1 MFGTKL
7 AQPWITSALLLACGM
22 GGCSTLRTTDP
33 AQTATEQFLLSEATR
48 RSIQQLTATPLR
60 DRLVFVD
67 PSYALRGE
75 YAAPEL
81 LFMVAEL
88 RAMLLQAGARLTD
101 QRAEADAV
109 VEVRYGGIGIDRLE
123 TLFGIPSVGVPA
135 GNSTAAN
142 VPILTPELA
151 IVKRLRQK
159 GFASVAY
166 VAYWRTS
173 GEIVTSS
180 GPFVGRSEREDF
192 WILGF
197 GPRTVGDI
205 PPAKKE

>member
-1 MFGTKL
+1 
-7 AQPWITSALLLACGM
+7 
-22 GGCSTLRTTDP
+22 
-33 AQTATEQFLLSEATR
+33 
-48 RSIQQLTATPLR
+48 
-60 DRLVFVD
+60 
-67 PSYALRGE
+67 
-75 YAAPEL
+75 
-81 LFMVAEL
+81 MVAEL

-101 QRAEADAV
+101 LRSDADAI

-123 TLFGIPSVGVPA
+123 TLFGIPSMAVPA
-135 GNSTAAN
+135 GNTDAAN

-159 GFASVAY
+159 GYASVAY